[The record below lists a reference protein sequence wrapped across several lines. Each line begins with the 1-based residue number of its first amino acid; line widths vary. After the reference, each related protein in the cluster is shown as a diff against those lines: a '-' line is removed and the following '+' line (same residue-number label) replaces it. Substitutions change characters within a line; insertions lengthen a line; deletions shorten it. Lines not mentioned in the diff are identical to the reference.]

1 MVFFFFLSGKFI
13 ELNMVGF
20 PLPCLI
26 NYKRARVLSVLI
38 VSQMCV
44 HINYVY
50 NIYIYNCKY
59 VQLHSFMCMYFY
71 MCIQLCIYIYIYT
84 YMLTFVC
91 TRYTFHPSTLPC
103 TCDSNQQSR
112 VVLKP

>member
-26 NYKRARVLSVLI
+26 NYKRARILSVLI

-44 HINYVY
+44 HIKYVY
-50 NIYIYNCKY
+50 NIYIYIIVN
-59 VQLHSFMCMYFY
+59 MYS
-71 MCIQLCIYIYIYT
+71 CIVLCVCIFICVFSYAYTYIYT
-84 YMLTFVC
+84 
-91 TRYTFHPSTLPC
+91 H
-103 TCDSNQQSR
+103 TC
-112 VVLKP
+112 